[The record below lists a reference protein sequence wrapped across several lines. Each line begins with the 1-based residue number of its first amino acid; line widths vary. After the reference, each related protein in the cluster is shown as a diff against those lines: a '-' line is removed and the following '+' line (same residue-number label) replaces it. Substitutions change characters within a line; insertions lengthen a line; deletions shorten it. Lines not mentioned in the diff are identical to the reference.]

1 MTYARFPGRSP
12 RLDALT
18 SSLDAL
24 AHCDTSASRPR
35 EVSLSTFRTDCSVTK
50 TANPF
55 RLSRSNRRSVSELA
69 EISGQYPGSCLVRSY
84 IFFQLYFS
92 LGGGTPLP
100 AVILAGRSQ
109 KRNPCEVR
117 SSLSQFPLRR
127 ASLPPT
133 GQKTATRS
141 SYAAVQFVNGIRSLV
156 TDGAAS
162 RRTTNI
168 TTGFGSIAAAAPIAE
183 QLLPSFRCF
192 LFRTRISVW

>member
-1 MTYARFPGRSP
+1 M
-12 RLDALT
+12 
-18 SSLDAL
+18 
-24 AHCDTSASRPR
+24 
-35 EVSLSTFRTDCSVTK
+35 
-50 TANPF
+50 
-55 RLSRSNRRSVSELA
+55 SELA

-84 IFFQLYFS
+84 IFFQLDFS
-92 LGGGTPLP
+92 SGGGAPLP

-109 KRNPCEVR
+109 RRNPCEVR

-162 RRTTNI
+162 RHTMSI
-168 TTGFGSIAAAAPIAE
+168 TTGFGSIADAAPIAGRP
-183 QLLPSFRCF
+183 LPS
-192 LFRTRISVW
+192 